1 MQDASGAAEAPAE
14 ALAEAADVLD
24 ALLTGRGKRVEAS
37 TITMA
42 LVSVNVL
49 FFEPLR
55 DCAGLAASVEIF
67 AKSVLPSLFSMASTQ
82 VLGRAW
88 AASESANA
96 RLLAALCGLRL
107 PEVPER
113 PGALAA
119 ALLDLRKSV
128 ESGPPPPEGTLPTL
142 PANCARQ
149 VAARI
154 SQFFSSAASSL
165 VAAAGKAGG
174 ERQLQRLV
182 CELCLFSGTPLR
194 VLRQAGFAAACGA
207 LQALKAERLVLLHSL
222 EELQGRIDG
231 VAEGEGATGAAQVA
245 RLCRA
250 KTAAQR
256 LLAVLE
262 PRVAE
267 LQEQLLLRLQDAAPP
282 LRRMA
287 VTCLGRLIQLQLAK
301 DAVPLVLR
309 AVTDPAPEVRLKAME
324 LAGAWFDAKD
334 PAEHVATL
342 APQVA
347 QILAERSRDTDPRC
361 AASAVRQL
369 RRAPLAAQLSDAD
382 FAAVARLSFQE
393 GSLLRLEAALF
404 VEEHLLP
411 EPGLGIARA
420 KAQDAED
427 NLEGH
432 FTAEHGLIAVADFL
446 TSYLK
451 DEHLHLSARF
461 VEALFGRAECF
472 QRFSALADLCVLGE
486 GAGAARAVPCL
497 PSRQRLAL
505 LHVLDAALQ
514 CEVRLDG
521 PCEALLVK
529 LPWLME
535 RLGKEQDF
543 LELLAS
549 ICRRLIC
556 HCAGGDAPLPRALL
570 APLLAPLKAAAAQRP
585 RHGGRLKLA
594 EALSAWAQR
603 STEVQGA
610 TRQLAAELCCGLEA
624 LLPREG
630 VAMLSPEVEAKASRH
645 LGPLL
650 ALGQCGVDLW
660 TCEKTG
666 SANNLLRSS
675 VALLEARV
683 SSEAVGGETLA
694 SQLLELPVLLLAW
707 RARQLSANGE
717 ATSGSGSGC
726 AGFLLSCNYV
736 RNCCAKLVQREK
748 NLIFRLQAF
757 SSFLLVLHLEF
768 LGYAGRENDLPNVPE
783 EHLIAL
789 DCAMRDFFAS
799 ASARASASAAGWRQP
814 LALVAGRGQVTAAR
828 WLVDNYLQEG
838 SDELPAEAK
847 ETAAAAASCM
857 LAECEHEAVYSGEAA
872 ERLLCQLGRM
882 DLAGEA
888 NAQTMAQVAAVRLL
902 SRLRRY
908 GGRNAHEACRGYQL
922 QFRAAA
928 RYAQEKG
935 LQAGLRLAALLIHFS
950 APQIVP
956 GSRAAAQL
964 GRGLAAALRSV
975 GAEKRSAADL
985 EVIVPFLRDPCCP
998 LPGSAARGLATRL
1011 AADLG
1016 LLGQNTTSAR
1026 RPGAW
1031 QAPAST
1037 PGAWPLVTALQ
1048 QSGADRVL
1056 KRSHTWRAKMQS
1068 TARRRL
1074 KRTVEPAAFESTPLA
1089 HSAAAAEGWLAPLPR
1104 GGATPPPKRRKAAS
1118 PAPAPEAKRKRE
1130 ATDDRPPEQPAK
1142 RQWRLRED

>member
-24 ALLTGRGKRVEAS
+24 ALLTGRGKRVE
-37 TITMA
+37 
-42 LVSVNVL
+42 
-49 FFEPLR
+49 
-55 DCAGLAASVEIF
+55 
-67 AKSVLPSLFSMASTQ
+67 

-411 EPGLGIARA
+411 EPGLSEGLAGDAGGISQSA
-420 KAQDAED
+420 KDMPGGISQPAKEMPGGDLDRLIMDA
-427 NLEGH
+427 GGP
-432 FTAEHGLIAVADFL
+432 GLISGYA
-446 TSYLK
+446 K
-451 DEHLHLSARF
+451 DK
-461 VEALFGRAECF
+461 AE
-472 QRFSALADLCVLGE
+472 
-486 GAGAARAVPCL
+486 
-497 PSRQRLAL
+497 
-505 LHVLDAALQ
+505 
-514 CEVRLDG
+514 
-521 PCEALLVK
+521 
-529 LPWLME
+529 
-535 RLGKEQDF
+535 
-543 LELLAS
+543 
-549 ICRRLIC
+549 
-556 HCAGGDAPLPRALL
+556 CAGGDAPLPRALL

-610 TRQLAAELCCGLEA
+610 TRAWAAFGAEKFGCGKQGFEKKFEPQLICQLAAELCCGLEA

-660 TCEKTG
+660 MTCEKTG

-683 SSEAVGGETLA
+683 SSEAVGGQTLA

-789 DCAMRDFFAS
+789 DCAMREDFFAS

-908 GGRNAHEACRGYQL
+908 GGRNAHEACRGYKL

-928 RYAQEKG
+928 RYAQETNG

-1074 KRTVEPAAFESTPLA
+1074 KRTAEPAAFESTPLA